1 MHDPDRTACM
11 SARST
16 LLAASRPS
24 PIRPAIAVFAPALAR
39 VVVSSII
46 GASFAGVALFTA
58 LFTPPGQAQTIPPG
72 IPPSAAAPTGV
83 PGGAAIAPG
92 AGQIAPTPAAPPV
105 TPTPPAAAPLA
116 PAPAAG
122 PPPATAA
129 PSGPT
134 TAAPGAGRADS
145 QANDPAKEPAKD
157 PGPDWARRAGSSLS
171 GAPAPA
177 SRAYLDGLETLNDD
191 LTMMALRKR
200 RDRAAAEASASDQR
214 ASLPAPAPA
223 PPAPAAEAAPSGE
236 IPSLRVVGIDRFRG
250 RVFALLRSTAGVRS
264 YAAGDAV
271 DDRWVVQSIDNDGT
285 VRITDRAGGAPGRS
299 VRIPGG
305 GRVVPLPSGA
315 SAAGASAAGAAAPS
329 RTPAVRPG
337 SAG

>member
-1 MHDPDRTACM
+1 MHDPDRSACM

-24 PIRPAIAVFAPALAR
+24 PIRPALAVLAPALAR
-39 VVVSSII
+39 IVVSSII
-46 GASFAGVALFTA
+46 GASFAGVA

-72 IPPSAAAPTGV
+72 IPPSAGAPTGG
-83 PGGAAIAPG
+83 PGGAAITPG

-105 TPTPPAAAPLA
+105 TSTPLAAAPLA
-116 PAPAAG
+116 PAPLAG

-134 TAAPGAGRADS
+134 TAAPGAGQADS

-177 SRAYLDGLETLNDD
+177 ARAYLDSLETLNDD

-200 RDRAAAEASASDQR
+200 RDRAAADASPADPR
-214 ASLPAPAPA
+214 ASLPAPAPGL
-223 PPAPAAEAAPSGE
+223 AAEAAMSSG

-250 RVFALLRSTAGVRS
+250 RVFALLRSSAGVRS

-315 SAAGASAAGAAAPS
+315 SAAGAAAPS
-329 RTPAVRPG
+329 RTPAFRPG

>member
-1 MHDPDRTACM
+1 MRDPDRSACM
-11 SARST
+11 SARSS

-24 PIRPAIAVFAPALAR
+24 PAVLAPALAR
-39 VVVSSII
+39 IVVSSII
-46 GASFAGVALFTA
+46 GVSFAGVA

-72 IPPSAAAPTGV
+72 IPPSAAAP
-83 PGGAAIAPG
+83 
-92 AGQIAPTPAAPPV
+92 PV
-105 TPTPPAAAPLA
+105 TPTPLAAAPLA
-116 PAPAAG
+116 PAPLAG
-122 PPPATAA
+122 PPPAAAA

-134 TAAPGAGRADS
+134 TAAPGAGLADS
-145 QANDPAKEPAKD
+145 PANDPAKD

-171 GAPAPA
+171 GTPAPAPA
-177 SRAYLDGLETLNDD
+177 PATRAYLDSLESLNDD
-191 LTMMALRKR
+191 LTMIALRKR
-200 RDRAAAEASASDQR
+200 RDRAAAEASPADPR
-214 ASLPAPAPA
+214 ASLPAPAPG
-223 PPAPAAEAAPSGE
+223 PAAEAALSSG

-250 RVFALLRSTAGVRS
+250 RVFALLRSSAGVRS

-285 VRITDRAGGAPGRS
+285 VRITDRAGGTPGRS

-305 GRVVPLPSGA
+305 GRGEPVPS
-315 SAAGASAAGAAAPS
+315 SDSAAGAASPS